1 MDPAPQNHPILSYVL
16 SRIPTLSKLK
26 PSASS
31 PTAGGGGGDFDI
43 EQPPVHTPSPRT
55 PSTAG
60 EFELVERMPGLRH
73 PSVLRAM
80 TRAVADVSA
89 ARAALQ
95 VLGPRSDHEL
105 VDSSRAIV
113 AAAEAGETSVPEADL
128 EACRAVVRLE
138 ETHDAYEALLQEAEG
153 RLEKVYRSAMEGK
166 DLDDEPEGGGK
177 GDAPAAGGAEGGD
190 AAVHEEVVAV
200 LKRAEEG
207 KPVESVR
214 LVDRQLR
221 QLPEAFGR
229 IQGLRVLD
237 VSRNQL
243 EIIPDAIG
251 GLDHLEELRL
261 SANALVALPDSIGLL
276 TNLKILNAANNR
288 LRALPDSIAKCRSLV
303 EFDASYNGL
312 TYLPTNIG
320 YELVNLQKLWVHMNK
335 LRSLPSSVCEMA
347 SLYLL
352 DAHFNELCGLPS
364 AFGKLSS
371 LEILDL
377 SSNFSDLKELPASFG
392 DLLNLRELDLS
403 NNQIHALPD
412 SFGRLDKLEKL
423 NLDQNPLGVPPAD
436 VVNKGVDAV
445 KEYMSKRWLDIL
457 FEEEQKR
464 IAAETPQAS
473 STPKA
478 WLERSVSWVSGVSG
492 SLVGY
497 LGGNEKSEKDA
508 YLNQQL

>member
-1 MDPAPQNHPILSYVL
+1 MDPAPQTHPILSYVL
-16 SRIPTLSKLK
+16 SRIPTLAK
-26 PSASS
+26 PKPAASE
-31 PTAGGGGGDFDI
+31 FDI
-43 EQPPVHTPSPRT
+43 EQPPAHTPSPRT

-89 ARAALQ
+89 ARSALQ

-113 AAAEAGETSVPEADL
+113 AAAEAGDTRIPEGDV

-138 ETHDAYEALLQEAEG
+138 ETHDAYEALLQEAEA
-153 RLEKVYRSAMEGK
+153 RLEKVYRSAMEGT
-166 DLDDEPEGGGK
+166 DLDDESAEGAKDEG
-177 GDAPAAGGAEGGD
+177 PAAGAEGGD
-190 AAVHEEVVAV
+190 AAVQEEVVAV
-200 LKRAEEG
+200 LKQAEEG

-243 EIIPDAIG
+243 EVIPDAIG

-261 SANALVALPDSIGLL
+261 AANSLISLPDTIGLL
-276 TNLKILNAANNR
+276 SNLKILNVSSNR
-288 LRALPDSIAKCRSLV
+288 LRALPDSISKCRSLV
-303 EFDASYNGL
+303 ELDASYNGL

-320 YELVNLQKLWVHMNK
+320 YELVNLRKLWVHMNK
-335 LRSLPSSVCEMA
+335 LRSLPSSICEMM

-412 SFGRLDKLEKL
+412 TFGRLDKLEKL
-423 NLDQNPLGVPPAD
+423 NLEQNPLAMPPMD
-436 VVNKGVDAV
+436 IVDKGVDTV

-457 FEEEQKR
+457 LEEEQR
-464 IAAETPQAS
+464 RTAAETPQAS

-478 WLERSVSWVSGVSG
+478 WLARSVSWVTDVSG

-508 YLNQQL
+508 YLDQQF

>member
-1 MDPAPQNHPILSYVL
+1 MDPAPQTHPILSYVL
-16 SRIPTLSKLK
+16 SRIPTLSKAK
-26 PSASS
+26 PSSSS
-31 PTAGGGGGDFDI
+31 PGGGGGDFDI

-55 PSTAG
+55 PTSAG

-89 ARAALQ
+89 ARSALE

-105 VDSSRAIV
+105 VDSSRAII
-113 AAAEAGETSVPEADL
+113 AAAEAGDSRVPEADL

-138 ETHDAYEALLQEAEG
+138 EMHDSYEALLQEAEG
-153 RLEKVYRSAMEGK
+153 RLEMVYRSAMEGK
-166 DLDDEPEGGGK
+166 DLDDEAAEEGRKDG
-177 GDAPAAGGAEGGD
+177 PAAVEGAEGGD
-190 AAVHEEVVAV
+190 AVVQEEVIAV
-200 LKRAEEG
+200 LKQAEDG
-207 KPVESVR
+207 KPVESVS

-221 QLPEAFGR
+221 HLPEAFGR

-243 EIIPDAIG
+243 EVIPDAIG

-261 SANALVALPDSIGLL
+261 AANALVSLPDSIGLL
-276 TNLKILNAANNR
+276 SNLKILNVSSNR
-288 LRALPDSIAKCRSLV
+288 LRALPDSILKCRLLV
-303 EFDASYNGL
+303 ELDASYNGL

-320 YELVNLQKLWVHMNK
+320 HELVHLQKLWVHMNK
-335 LRSLPSSVCEMA
+335 LRSLPSSICEMT

-352 DAHFNELCGLPS
+352 DAHFNELSGLPS

-371 LEILDL
+371 LEILNL
-377 SSNFSDLKELPASFG
+377 SSNFSDLKDLPASFG

-412 SFGRLDKLEKL
+412 TFGRLEKLEKL
-423 NLDQNPLGVPPAD
+423 NLEQNPLTVPPMD
-436 VVNKGVDAV
+436 IVNKGVDAV
-445 KEYMSKRWLDIL
+445 KEYMTKRLLDIL
-457 FEEEQKR
+457 LEEERKR
-464 IAAETPQAS
+464 LAAATPQES

-478 WLERSVSWVSGVSG
+478 WLSRSVSWVSDVSG

-497 LGGNEKSEKDA
+497 LGGNNKSEKDA
-508 YLNQQL
+508 YLDQQY

>member
-1 MDPAPQNHPILSYVL
+1 MDPAPQTHPILSYVL
-16 SRIPTLSKLK
+16 ARIPTLSKLK
-26 PSASS
+26 S
-31 PTAGGGGGDFDI
+31 PAAGSGDFDI

-55 PSTAG
+55 PSTVG

-89 ARAALQ
+89 ARAALE
-95 VLGPRSDHEL
+95 VLGPRPDHEL
-105 VDSSRAIV
+105 VDSSRAII
-113 AAAEAGETSVPEADL
+113 AAAEAGDSEVPEADL
-128 EACRAVVRLE
+128 QGCRAVVRLE
-138 ETHDAYEALLQEAEG
+138 ETHDAYEALLQDAEG
-153 RLEKVYRSAMEGK
+153 RLEKVYRSAMEGT
-166 DLDDEPEGGGK
+166 DLDDEAEGKEDGL
-177 GDAPAAGGAEGGD
+177 AAGGAEGGD
-190 AAVHEEVVAV
+190 AAVQEEVVAV
-200 LKRAEEG
+200 LKQAEEG
-207 KPVESVR
+207 KSVESVR

-243 EIIPDAIG
+243 EVIPDAIG
-251 GLDHLEELRL
+251 GLDQLEELRL
-261 SANALVALPDSIGLL
+261 STNALVSLPDSIGLL
-276 TNLKILNAANNR
+276 SNLKILNVANNR
-288 LRALPDSIAKCRSLV
+288 LRALPDSISKCRSLV
-303 EFDASYNGL
+303 ELDASYNNL
-312 TYLPTNIG
+312 TYLPTNVG
-320 YELVNLQKLWVHMNK
+320 FELVNLQKLRVHMNK
-335 LRSLPSSVCEMA
+335 LRSLPSSVCEMT

-392 DLLNLRELDLS
+392 DLLNLRELYLS

-412 SFGRLDKLEKL
+412 SFGRLDKLERL
-423 NLDQNPLGVPPAD
+423 NLEQNPLGMPPSD
-436 VVNKGVDAV
+436 IVNKGVDAV

-457 FEEEQKR
+457 LEEEQKR

-478 WLERSVSWVSGVSG
+478 WLDRSVSWVSGVSG

-497 LGGNEKSEKDA
+497 LSGNEKSEKDA